1 MIKLISE
8 NANKIKKII
17 KDYIGFYDEDIE
29 QEVKIRAWK
38 NKDKYQEQNKFSSWI
53 CTITANICKDY
64 LKSKQFKQRIVTDGD
79 EEVLQNIKTTNTP
92 EKILT
97 QKERQKMILKAVN
110 SLPVKMKTVV
120 TLYEFEDYSYEEIAK
135 KLKIPTGTVKS
146 RMNNARKI
154 LSDKLAC
161 LLEE

>member
-29 QEVKIRAWK
+29 QEVHIRVWK
-38 NKDKYQEQNKFSSWI
+38 NRDKYKEQNKFSSWI

-64 LKSKQFKQRIVTDGD
+64 LKSKQCKQKNITDGD
-79 EEVLQNIKTTNTP
+79 EDALRNIKTTNTP
-92 EKILT
+92 EKILS
-97 QKERQKMILKAVN
+97 QKERQKIILKAVN
-110 SLPVKMKTVV
+110 SLPAKMKTVV
-120 TLYEFEDYSYEEIAK
+120 ILFEFEDYSYEDIAK
-135 KLKIPTGTVKS
+135 KLKIPIGTVKS
-146 RMNNARKI
+146 RMNNARKL
-154 LSDKLAC
+154 LSDKLSC

>member
-29 QEVKIRAWK
+29 QEVHIRVWK
-38 NKDKYQEQNKFSSWI
+38 NRDKYKEQNKFSSWI

-64 LKSKQFKQRIVTDGD
+64 LKSKQFKQKNITDGD
-79 EEVLQNIKTTNTP
+79 EDALRNIKTTNTP
-92 EKILT
+92 EKILS
-97 QKERQKMILKAVN
+97 QKERQKIILKAVN
-110 SLPVKMKTVV
+110 SLPAKMKTVV
-120 TLYEFEDYSYEEIAK
+120 ILFEFEDYSYEDIAK
-135 KLKIPTGTVKS
+135 KLKIPIGTVKS
-146 RMNNARKI
+146 RMNNARKL
-154 LSDKLAC
+154 LSDKLSC